1 MISRFLPHPVRRL
14 LGAAGP
20 LRPSGYRLIDQP
32 GQLAPLLEALD
43 RVEEVSLDTEA
54 DNMYHYRVRVCLLQF
69 LVSGEIFLVDALAP
83 LDLKPLWSR
92 LAKKHLVMHGSDF
105 DLRLLH
111 DRCKFRAHSLF
122 DTMLAAQLLGRQ
134 RIGLASLL
142 EEHFGVKLD
151 KDSQKANW
159 SKRPLSAKLL
169 DYAALDVWHL
179 PALRDLLT
187 RALVKLGRRKW
198 LDQQCEAQIEAGTQG
213 FAPSTENDWRIGKS
227 EKLRGRSLSMLHA
240 VWHWREDQAARL
252 DTPPFKVCSNELL
265 LRIAHAAEQT
275 GHDGAGGD
283 REPAPADQERNLL
296 ATVHLGK
303 RHARLLPSLTAAVRA
318 GLARDPHTLPRR
330 PGRDP
335 SHTPLSRAEIA
346 RLDKIKEDRDRLAAG
361 LTIEPTLIA
370 NRSQLS
376 QIARNPRELDAI
388 LLPWQADLLRNEPS
402 LKA

>member
-1 MISRFLPHPVRRL
+1 
-14 LGAAGP
+14 
-20 LRPSGYRLIDQP
+20 
-32 GQLAPLLEALD
+32 
-43 RVEEVSLDTEA
+43 
-54 DNMYHYRVRVCLLQF
+54 MYHYRVRVCLLQF
-69 LVSGEIFLVDALAP
+69 LVSGEIFLVDALAE

-111 DRCKFRAHSLF
+111 DRCGFRAHSLF

-187 RALVKLGRRKW
+187 RALVKLGRRQW

-227 EKLRGRSLSMLHA
+227 EKLRGRSLSVLHA
-240 VWHWREDQAARL
+240 VWHWREEQAARL

-265 LRIAHAAEQT
+265 LRLAHAAEPAGHETQAE
-275 GHDGAGGD
+275 HDGAGGG
-283 REPAPADQERNLL
+283 REPAPADRERDLL

-318 GLARDPHTLPRR
+318 GLARDPHSLPRR

-335 SHTPLSRAEIA
+335 SHAPLSRAEIA
-346 RLDKIKEDRDRLAAG
+346 RLDKIKEDRDRVAAG

-376 QIARNPRELDAI
+376 QISRNPRELDAI

-402 LKA
+402 LKT